1 MADTDAPTPPA
12 GDSGHAQQQQPAAA
26 PYRLLQ
32 LTDLHLFADP
42 QRRLLG
48 QNTRRTLESVLT
60 LAQTKYWPPDGI
72 VLTGDLV
79 HDEEPGAYDVLRRR
93 FDGLR
98 IPYHCIPG
106 NHDRLDLL
114 VGHLDAGAA
123 SALRLVTAGAWDLLL
138 LDSTLPA
145 EAGGHLDEG
154 VLAGIAEHAA
164 AASKRPTLVFL
175 HHHLA
180 PMGSH
185 WIDTMQVD
193 NGASALAA
201 LARHPQ
207 LRAVICGHVHQH
219 AEQEHGGVR
228 LLATPSTCV
237 QFLPDSDRF
246 ALDTLT
252 PGYRW
257 LDLYPD
263 GRLTTGIERTAA
275 YPEPL
280 IPATEGY

>member
-1 MADTDAPTPPA
+1 MADTDAPMPPA
-12 GDSGHAQQQQPAAA
+12 GGSGQDQQQPAAA

-42 QRRLLG
+42 QQRLLG

-60 LAQTKYWPPDGI
+60 LAQAKYWPPDGI

-79 HDEEPGAYDVLRRR
+79 HDEQPDAYDALRQR

-106 NHDRLDLL
+106 NHDRLDLV

-123 SALRLVTAGAWDLLL
+123 SALRLVTAGTWDLLL
-138 LDSTLPA
+138 LDSTLPT
-145 EAGGHLDEG
+145 EEGGHLDEQ

-164 AASKRPTLVFL
+164 AARNRPTLVFL

-180 PMGSH
+180 PMGSQ

-193 NGASALAA
+193 NGVAALAE
-201 LARHPQ
+201 LARHPH
-207 LRAVICGHVHQH
+207 LRAAVCGHVHQQ
-219 AEQEHGGVR
+219 ADQQHGGVR

-237 QFLPDSDRF
+237 QFLPGSNRF
-246 ALDTLT
+246 ALDPLT

-263 GRLTTGIERTAA
+263 GRLATGIERTAA

-280 IPATEGY
+280 SPATDGY

>member
-12 GDSGHAQQQQPAAA
+12 GGSGREQQQTAAA

-32 LTDLHLFADP
+32 LTDLHLYADP
-42 QRRLLG
+42 QQRLLG
-48 QNTRRTLESVLT
+48 QNTWRTLESVLS
-60 LAQTKYWPPDGI
+60 LAQAQYWPPDGI

-79 HDEEPGAYDVLRRR
+79 HDEQPGTYDALRRR
-93 FDGLR
+93 FDGLQ

-145 EAGGHLDEG
+145 EEGGHLG
-154 VLAGIAEHAA
+154 ARVLAGIAEHAA
-164 AASKRPTLVFL
+164 AARSRPTLVFL

-180 PMGSH
+180 PMGSQ
-185 WIDTMQVD
+185 WLDTMQVD
-193 NGASALAA
+193 NGATALAE

-207 LRAVICGHVHQH
+207 LRAVVCGHVHQH
-219 AEQEHGGVR
+219 AEQQHGGVR

-237 QFLPDSDRF
+237 QFLPRSDRF
-246 ALDTLT
+246 ALDPLT

-263 GRLTTGIERTAA
+263 GRLATGIERTDA

-280 IPATEGY
+280 SPATDGY